1 MGGQKHLGGGGKACH
16 DRFLGQGITE
26 NKEIINSLKYRPAG
40 VYRKMSKA
48 WGREVGGI
56 F

>member
-26 NKEIINSLKYRPAG
+26 NKEIINSLKYPPAG
-40 VYRKMSKA
+40 VSRKMSKA